1 MEEQPDE
8 AVATAFSRAIQAL
21 EKMLTT
27 LRRTART
34 AAGLRETAVARR
46 LDELAGDVE
55 QSLQGLRSRAAARRR
70 SGSGSRSGSNSNSS
84 ARRNGQ

>member
-1 MEEQPDE
+1 MEEEPDE
-8 AVATAFSRAIQAL
+8 ALATAFLRAIQAL

-27 LRRTART
+27 LRRTARA

-55 QSLQGLRSRAAARRR
+55 QNLQSLRARADARRR
-70 SGSGSRSGSNSNSS
+70 GTGSNSS